1 MFYNKITKK
10 ENNKYG
16 QEDNWS
22 AYDNSNPLV
31 AKGNLTDGLAGNH
44 GTSSGGETGGGNE
57 FN

>member
-31 AKGNLTDGLAGNH
+31 AKGNLTDGLAGDH
-44 GTSSGGETGGGNE
+44 GNSATGEEVN
-57 FN
+57 